1 MTDKHR
7 DFKQQMDALQG
18 GMRVVLEEFINA
30 YVLAKMH
37 PANEAI
43 QDQYQATVSSINQLQ
58 ATLFSLS
65 NDVDG
70 SVRTINK
77 QLLERNQTIQQE
89 KKKNRELKKK
99 LGITEDKNKSATEM
113 IQDYEEMYDLTYLR
127 NWALF
132 ASTLVCLWVIR
143 RVYKT
148 PTAVV

>member
-1 MTDKHR
+1 MTDKYT
-7 DFKQQMDALQG
+7 DFKQQLDALQG
-18 GMRVVLEEFINA
+18 GMQVVLEEFPKA

-43 QDQYQATVSSINQLQ
+43 QDQYQATVSSVNQLQ
-58 ATLFSLS
+58 AMLFSLS
-65 NDVDG
+65 NEVDG
-70 SVRTINK
+70 SVKTINE
-77 QLLERNQTIQQE
+77 QLLERNKTIQQE

-99 LGITEDKNKSATEM
+99 LGTTENKNKSATEM

-132 ASTLVCLWVIR
+132 VSILGCLWTIH

-148 PTAVV
+148 PTVLV

>member
-1 MTDKHR
+1 MTDKYA
-7 DFKQQMDALQG
+7 DFKQQLDALQG
-18 GMRVVLEEFINA
+18 GMQVVLEEFLKA

-65 NDVDG
+65 NEVDG
-70 SVRTINK
+70 SVKTVNN
-77 QLLERNQTIQQE
+77 QLLERNKTIQQE

-99 LGITEDKNKSATEM
+99 LGITENKNKSATEM

-132 ASTLVCLWVIR
+132 VSTLGCLWVIH

-148 PTAVV
+148 PTMVV